1 MSVETSAQSLLV
13 EVVGNQTHAATKNEE
28 TVEDTHLHV
37 VLRLLSGESTAVA
50 HEIHEAD
57 SNATVDVENEVV
69 LLGGRDSLNSDGII
83 QQLSAREVLLHVVL
97 DQFNTEIGV
106 VTGLDTVTN
115 SGN

>member
-13 EVVGNQTHAATKNEE
+13 KVVSNQTHAATQNEE

-50 HEIHEAD
+50 HEIHEAH

-69 LLGGRDSLNSDGII
+69 LLGSCDSLNSNGII
-83 QQLSAREVLLHVVL
+83 QQLSAGEVFLHVVL
-97 DQFNTEIGV
+97 DQLNTKIRV
-106 VTGLDTVTN
+106 VAGLDTVTD